1 MNIIF
6 SIEGGLGKSVMGTA
20 VLKAI
25 RRQYPDGYIIVVT
38 GFPDV
43 FINNPNMNKVLN
55 HGQLSGLYAKYIMDQ
70 DAKVFVGEPYQ
81 TSDYITESKHL
92 IQIWCEMFGVE
103 YRGELPE
110 IFISEAEKQYFTQFY
125 KVDKPIM
132 VIQPNGGAVGQPLK
146 YSWTRDIPQPTIE
159 EVIRYFKNDYAILHI
174 KREDQFVYEDTLQ
187 ALDDFRSIA
196 ILLSLSKKRLL
207 IDSSVMH
214 IAASLNLP
222 SVVTWVGTNPNVFG
236 YHTNTNIMANT
247 PTKELMLDHGHYSK
261 YLLFQDMT
269 SIPYND
275 LNEIFDVNQIIDSI
289 RKQ

>member
-1 MNIIF
+1 MF
-6 SIEGGLGKSVMGTA
+6 
-20 VLKAI
+20 
-25 RRQYPDGYIIVVT
+25 
-38 GFPDV
+38 
-43 FINNPNMNKVLN
+43 KV
-55 HGQLSGLYAKYIMDQ
+55 D
-70 DAKVFVGEPYQ
+70 
-81 TSDYITESKHL
+81 
-92 IQIWCEMFGVE
+92 

-132 VIQPNGGAVGQPLK
+132 VIQPNGGAAGQPLK

-214 IAASLNLP
+214 IAMALNLP

-236 YHTNTNIMANT
+236 YHTNTNITANT
-247 PTKELMLDHGHYSK
+247 PTKEIMLDHSHYSK